1 MLNKMSTRMP
11 FKSFGEGLP
20 GREQRERGRV
30 RGGWGCPGTPRVV
43 NGAGFMSRKPKQ
55 QQKAFKNAYS
65 SGFSN
70 RKRNAKNEK
79 ERNENV
85 HEMAGKMKKEREG

>member
-1 MLNKMSTRMP
+1 MSTRMP
-11 FKSFGEGLP
+11 FKSLARGCQGRGL
-20 GREQRERGRV
+20 
-30 RGGWGCPGTPRVV
+30 GWVCPGTPRVV

-70 RKRNAKNEK
+70 RKRNAKYEK
-79 ERNENV
+79 
-85 HEMAGKMKKEREG
+85 KMKWQGK